1 MAAPVDKHIV
11 IGTAGHIDHGKSSL
25 VKAITGIDPDRLK
38 EEKERG
44 ITIDIGFAHAVL
56 SGGVHVGFVD
66 VPGHERFVHNM
77 LTGVSGVDAILLVI
91 AATESIM
98 PQTREHLEICS
109 LMGIP
114 CGVVALTK
122 VDLVDEDILDVVELE
137 TMEFLKGTFLEGA
150 PVVRVSS
157 ETGAGLQRL
166 TSELATLAH
175 RARPRDIQS
184 VFRMPVDRSFTVA
197 GMGTV
202 VTGTVTSGAI
212 EQDSEVAIYP
222 AGKTA
227 RVRRI
232 QVHGAAVQRAAAGQR
247 AAVNL
252 NGIEV
257 GEVCRGMQLSVPG
270 RFKPAKRLRAMVSL
284 SSSSPTGLKA
294 RTGVRIHLGTAEVI
308 GIASPV
314 GTRRIGAG
322 EQGLATIALAEGM
335 LAVIGDRFVLRR
347 ASPITTI
354 GGGIVIGNAG
364 RRDPKKEAELARC
377 ALASDRMGIIAILA
391 RSNGRRGLSERD
403 LLARLLIGCAVVRTM
418 LDQLDTDGSVV
429 ILSREPHHVMDSAA
443 FQELCD
449 EALRMIVKYCGENV
463 IGLPREHLSSSLFRE
478 CPKGALDA
486 VLHRLAASDRISVLQ
501 DRLQSDSGLKAD
513 DEQAMRFIEDTI
525 LSGGWQPP
533 QIDAVVANA
542 RVSAERARNLVQL
555 LIQQKHILRISEAM
569 AVHRQCM
576 DELKTLLSRH
586 MESHGGVD
594 VGEFKTLTGLSRRYA
609 IPLLD
614 YLDREHFTQRIGDR
628 HCLVRGTAA
637 ANTHLAS

>member
-1 MAAPVDKHIV
+1 MTALADKHIV

-56 SGGVHVGFVD
+56 PGGIHVGFVD

-109 LMGIP
+109 LMDIP

-137 TMEFLKGTFLEGA
+137 TMEFLKRTFLEGA

-157 ETGAGLQRL
+157 QTGAGLPKL
-166 TSELATLAH
+166 ISELAALAH
-175 RARPRDIQS
+175 RARPRDAQS
-184 VFRMPVDRSFTVA
+184 AFRMPVDRSFTVP

-202 VTGTVTSGAI
+202 VTGTVISGAI

-222 AGKTA
+222 VGKTA

-232 QVHGAAVQRAAAGQR
+232 QVHGAAVRRAAAGQR
-247 AAVNL
+247 AALNL

-257 GEVCRGMQLSVPG
+257 SEVCRGMQLSVPG

-284 SSSSPTGLKA
+284 SPSSPTEMKA
-294 RTGVRIHLGTAEVI
+294 RTRVRIHLGTAELI

-314 GTRRIGAG
+314 GTRRIGPG
-322 EQGLATIALAEGM
+322 EQGLATIALAEGV

-347 ASPITTI
+347 ASPMTTM
-354 GGGIVIGNAG
+354 GGGVVIGNAA
-364 RRDPKKEAELARC
+364 RRDREAETALARC
-377 ALASDRMGIIAILA
+377 ALAADGLGIVAALV
-391 RSNGRRGLSERD
+391 RSSGRRGLSERD
-403 LLARLLIGCAVVRTM
+403 LIAQLLFGGGVVRTM
-418 LDQLDTDGSVV
+418 LEQLASDGRVV
-429 ILSREPHHVMDSAA
+429 ILSREPHHTMDNAA
-443 FQELCD
+443 FEELCQ
-449 EALRMIVKYCGENV
+449 EALRMIVNYCGENV
-463 IGLPREHLSSSLFRE
+463 LGLPREHLSSSLFRGVQ
-478 CPKGALDA
+478 KGALDA
-486 VLHRLAASDRISVLQ
+486 VLHKLSASDRVTVLQ
-501 DRLQSDSGLKAD
+501 DRLVSDSVLRAD
-513 DEQAMRFIEDTI
+513 DEKAMRLIEDAV
-525 LSGGWQPP
+525 LAGGWQPP
-533 QIDAVVANA
+533 QIDAVVTNA
-542 RVSAERARNLVQL
+542 GVSAERARKLLQL
-555 LIQQKHILRISEAM
+555 LIQKKHLLRVSDTIAI
-569 AVHRQCM
+569 HRQRM

-586 MESHGGVD
+586 IESHGGVD
-594 VGEFKTLTGLSRRYA
+594 VSEFKTLTGLSRRYS

-614 YLDREHFTQRIGDR
+614 YLDREHFTQRAGDR
-628 HCLVRGTAA
+628 HRLFPGTAA
-637 ANTHLAS
+637 AST